1 MNNLQEH
8 LKSFVH
14 ERFEGISEIETEYCP
29 IETVNF
35 SIDEMS
41 IEQIPS
47 FLDKSDD
54 KKVYGITYASGVVKY
69 KEVNIG
75 VMVASFDDLVDGMY
89 LGLAYLEDNHVVM
102 ERVKGAQGWKYLSE

>member
-1 MNNLQEH
+1 MDNLQEQ

-14 ERFEGISEIETEYCP
+14 ERFGDINEVKAEYYP

-35 SIDEMS
+35 STDEMS
-41 IEQIPS
+41 VEQVPS

-54 KKVYGITYASGVVKY
+54 KKVYGITYASGAVKY

-75 VMVASFDDLVDGMY
+75 VVAASFDDLGDGIC
-89 LGLAYLEDNHVVM
+89 LGLAYLEDNIVIAEKRRGV
-102 ERVKGAQGWKYLSE
+102 SEWMWL

>member
-1 MNNLQEH
+1 MDDSLQEH

-14 ERFEGISEIETEYCP
+14 ERFEDISRINVEYYP
-29 IETVNF
+29 LETVNF

-41 IEQIPS
+41 VEQVPS

-69 KEVNIG
+69 KKVNIG
-75 VMVASFDDLVDGMY
+75 VMAASFEDLGDGMC
-89 LGLAYLEDNHVVM
+89 LGLVYLEDNTVIAEKRRGV
-102 ERVKGAQGWKYLSE
+102 SEWMWL